1 MAPLAR
7 LLFVCSAAA
16 AFAPARTAPR
26 SRGAVR
32 SLPTE
37 LEAVDTLIS
46 SGATTAAL
54 AMTTAER
61 MADLPHSAITVAFA
75 GPYVAAYAFLK
86 LTGRADDAA
95 RAPTG
100 VASARS
106 RSRPR
111 E

>member
-1 MAPLAR
+1 MPHLAR
-7 LLFVCSAAA
+7 LLFICSAAA
-16 AFAPARTAPR
+16 AFAPSRTPTR
-26 SRGAVR
+26 PRGAVR
-32 SLPTE
+32 SLPAD
-37 LEAVDTLIS
+37 LEVVDTFIS
-46 SGATTAAL
+46 GGATTAAL

-95 RAPTG
+95 RKPTG
-100 VASARS
+100 VSSA